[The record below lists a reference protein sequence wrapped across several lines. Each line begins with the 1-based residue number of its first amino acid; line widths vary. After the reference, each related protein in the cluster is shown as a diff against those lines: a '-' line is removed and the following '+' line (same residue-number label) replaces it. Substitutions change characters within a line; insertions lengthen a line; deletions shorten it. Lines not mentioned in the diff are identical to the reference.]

1 VEAHGFGV
9 EAGHGADHD
18 VARCRD
24 ALQVILDEALGG
36 ASPIGHAAV
45 GGRLRGRRRGG
56 LGHGSRRDRGDVGEA
71 ARAPAGAAAAETR
84 TFLNTEG
91 FGPSEAGGTI
101 GPATHYPGT
110 VEVAGV
116 PGTVTGVTLTAI
128 ELNAGGELDMA
139 LVGPNGAQVMLMSD
153 ACRTTSAQREIWTFA
168 DDAPIF
174 VPQLSCTFGQT
185 ISVRPTNYEPESDN
199 FGPKGPPGPFTNS
212 LAAFDG
218 ISPNGAWQLFMI
230 DDSAGVV
237 GCEMRAFALH
247 LEIEPPPPTPPPA
260 PIVQTVL
267 VPGPATAPAPTA
279 APKRAKKTGKRAAA
293 LAKCKLKKTKAK
305 RVSCRAK
312 ARKLPL

>member
-1 VEAHGFGV
+1 MRLIRSLAIWVLLLA
-9 EAGHGADHD
+9 
-18 VARCRD
+18 
-24 ALQVILDEALGG
+24 AL
-36 ASPIGHAAV
+36 
-45 GGRLRGRRRGG
+45 
-56 LGHGSRRDRGDVGEA
+56 
-71 ARAPAGAAAAETR
+71 APAGAAAAETR

-91 FGPSEAGGTI
+91 FGPSEGGGLI

-128 ELNAGGELDMA
+128 ELNANGDLDMA

-185 ISVRPTNYEPESDN
+185 INVRPTNYEPESDN
-199 FGPKGPPGPFTNS
+199 FGPKGPAGPFTNS
-212 LAAFDG
+212 LSAFDG

-230 DDSAGVV
+230 DDSPGVV
-237 GCEMRAFALH
+237 GFEMSAFALH
-247 LEIEPPPPTPPPA
+247 LEVEPPPPSPAPEPPA

-267 VPGPATAPAPTA
+267 VPAAATAPAPA
-279 APKRAKKTGKRAAA
+279 PAPKRAKKTGKRAAA

-305 RVSCRAK
+305 RVTCRAK
-312 ARKLPL
+312 ARKLPV